1 MSRKIFV
8 DTLFVVA
15 LINEH
20 DAYHPKA
27 NELAD
32 VFENQPLV
40 ITDAVLLEIGNA
52 LSRNFKSEAVEVIDH
67 FSHAAEVEIVRLT
80 PPLFEQSFTLYRSY
94 LDKEWGLV
102 DCISFTAMRQMKIT
116 SALTFDQHFIQAG
129 FTALMRQ

>member
-1 MSRKIFV
+1 MSRKILV

-15 LINEH
+15 LLNER
-20 DAYHPKA
+20 DAYHHQA
-27 NELAD
+27 SELAD

-52 LSRNFKSEAVEVIDH
+52 LSRSFKSEAVQVIDH
-67 FSHAAEVEIVRLT
+67 FLNSSEVEVVRLN
-80 PPLFEQSFTLYRSY
+80 PQLFEQSYHLYRSY

-102 DCISFTAMRQMKIT
+102 DCVSFTVMRQMGIT

-129 FTALMRQ
+129 FTALMR

>member
-1 MSRKIFV
+1 MSRKILV

-15 LINEH
+15 LLNER
-20 DAYHPKA
+20 DAYHHRA

-52 LSRNFKSEAVEVIDH
+52 LSRNFKLQAVEVIDH
-67 FSHAAEVEIVRLT
+67 FFNSSEVEIVKLT
-80 PPLFEQSFTLYRSY
+80 PQLFEQSYNLYRSY

-102 DCISFTAMRQMKIT
+102 DCVSFTVMRQMGIT

-129 FTALMRQ
+129 FTALMR